1 MTIAQ
6 NLHAVR
12 IKSPF
17 YQGTESGTHCGL
29 HRYLD
34 ADFVNRFKQ
43 DIQRGQ
49 FNLPQFTT
57 WQNDERHSRH
67 DLNPVLRLPLHR
79 AFHLVC
85 CEVVCERLGYPALDP
100 QKITS
105 AGFVIRKKVNNKE
118 QAWMVEDGEAL
129 GWHDAPT
136 ELRDPDIHRRLC
148 ANGVLHKRSDDATYS
163 GEEIHPLHVLK
174 TTQTLKDGSKKI
186 HTLLFGYLPLGG
198 FHYHRDAASAIDAA
212 SQNEVASAAGESLP
226 WPFGYRKPLDKTWRS
241 EHTQPVH
248 NGRPTKP
255 MFELLRLL
263 VNRYHLGE
271 NKVEGNGALQKYFS
285 GLHFYDFKNLP
296 AALRKHSFDEGSAG
310 LFKPY
315 QKGNLFQYLKDCF
328 ARRENNP
335 LVKWIIEQEKKAD
348 AVGGLDKLAQ
358 LDTLPD
364 SDGSGT
370 LHTTLLMLAS
380 DAQEIRTLLDQR
392 LRSQTLAQVKEIPL
406 PKFTQNAGDLYQVIP
421 FVRHRNDH
429 GKEQIAW
436 ASADARSIL
445 FRVAAPF
452 DPEASRP
459 SLIQMPSLSDLKRGM
474 AKGVAM
480 ITPGDTFNLMNSIKF
495 NKGIS
500 EDALPDK
507 EPDPG
512 LGIQWICSFSLPV
525 VTLIAML
532 ILMIMISLLN
542 IIFFWMPWVR
552 ICLPFPKMK

>member
-6 NLHAVR
+6 NLHAIR
-12 IKSPF
+12 IKAPF
-17 YQGTESGTHCGL
+17 YQGTESGKHCGL

-34 ADFVNRFKQ
+34 PDFINRFKQ

-49 FNLPQFTT
+49 FSGTQFTT

-67 DLNPVLRLPLHR
+67 GSEPVLRLPSHR
-79 AFHLVC
+79 AFHIVS

-105 AGFVIRKKVNNKE
+105 AGFVIRKKTGNRE
-118 QAWMVEDGEAL
+118 QAWMVEEGEAL
-129 GWHDAPT
+129 GWQDAPT
-136 ELRDPDIHRRLC
+136 ELRDPDVHRRLC
-148 ANGVLHKRSDDATYS
+148 ANGVLHKRSDDPAYT
-163 GEEIHPLHVLK
+163 GEQVHPLHVLK
-174 TTQTLKDGSKKI
+174 TTQTLKDGTKKI

-198 FHYHRDAASAIDAA
+198 FYFHRDPASAIDTT
-212 SQNEVASAAGESLP
+212 SQNEVATAASESLL
-226 WPFGYRKPLDKTWRS
+226 WPFGFRKPLDKTWRS
-241 EHTQPVH
+241 EHTRPILD
-248 NGRPTKP
+248 GRPSKP

-271 NKVEGNGALQKYFS
+271 NNVDDNSTLQHYFS
-285 GLHFYDFKNLP
+285 RLYFYDLGKLP
-296 AALRKHSFDEGSAG
+296 APLRNQPFDEGSAG

-315 QKGNLFQYLKDCF
+315 QKGHLFQYLKDCF
-328 ARRENNP
+328 ARHEHNP
-335 LVKWIIEQEKKAD
+335 LVKWISQQEKKAD
-348 AVGGLDKLAQ
+348 AAGGLDKLAQ
-358 LDTLPD
+358 LDKLPQ
-364 SDGSGT
+364 SDGTGT

-380 DAQEIRTLLDQR
+380 DAQEIRTLLNQR
-392 LRSQTLAQVKEIPL
+392 LRNQTLAQVKELPL

-436 ASADARSIL
+436 AGSDARSIL

-459 SLIQMPSLSDLKRGM
+459 SLIQMPSLADLKRGM

-500 EDALPDK
+500 EDALPAE
-507 EPDPG
+507 EPGPG

-552 ICLPFPKMK
+552 ICLPFPKLK